1 MVSQRTVSQVREVAK
16 RIAEAAMLAMVWSML
31 SVQALGQW
39 LIGRSL
45 LVPRRQ
51 RAQGTLEIIIA
62 MAVLG
67 VLALSVWK
75 LIGPAVLI
83 KAGAVAQDLQ
93 TSGSG
98 TNGTGG

>member
-1 MVSQRTVSQVREVAK
+1 MASQRTVSQVREVAQ

-31 SVQALGQW
+31 GVQALGQW

-75 LIGPAVLI
+75 LIGPAVI
-83 KAGAVAQDLQ
+83 AKASAVAQDLQ

-98 TNGTGG
+98 TKTSR

>member
-1 MVSQRTVSQVREVAK
+1 MVSQRTVSQVREVAQ
-16 RIAEAAMLAMVWSML
+16 RIAEIAMLAIVWSTL
-31 SVQALGQW
+31 SMQALGQR

-67 VLALSVWK
+67 VLALAVWK
-75 LIGPAVLI
+75 IIGPAVI
-83 KAGAVAQDLQ
+83 AKANAVGGDLN
-93 TSGSG
+93 TSGTG
-98 TNGTGG
+98 ATGTG